1 MTSCS
6 LCIRISEDPN
16 VDQNVEIFRLDRFP
30 AMDRKNIFDNYYHE
44 HSNVAEG
51 QNLFQNVFHSLLY
64 HTYTQVFRQ
73 YSVYYANALN
83 VSEGS
88 KSSLIRVFHGKNKKF
103 IFSLLMFSSHMSFQ
117 IDNRMTFKWTE
128 FTAVLSDN
136 NFVLPF
142 KMCISVTFP
151 VKSFSTF

>member
-51 QNLFQNVFHSLLY
+51 QNLFQNVFHSLLD

-73 YSVYYANALN
+73 YSVYCANALN

-88 KSSLIRVFHGKNKKF
+88 KLNLIRVF
-103 IFSLLMFSSHMSFQ
+103 FSLLMFSSHMSFQ
-117 IDNRMTFKWTE
+117 INNRMTLK
-128 FTAVLSDN
+128 
-136 NFVLPF
+136 
-142 KMCISVTFP
+142 
-151 VKSFSTF
+151 